1 MKRLILAAL
10 VVSTSSLIF
19 ATEAAHA
26 QQQPSSQA
34 AEAAF
39 AEVDPRSVSRGKP
52 GRIYWNIND
61 IQTMGSLLRQGGQI
75 CEGTKMQGTCITF
88 SRMLGEMTI
97 TNVGRQIAGLGANFH
112 SFRVIRATSN
122 GEAIFDEKG
131 NYITL
136 VADVAKAENAA
147 ARWTTGLAAVPA
159 AFANGGLSSLVCV
172 TFGSCGSNGGGGS
185 VSYAISGSEANSFLQ
200 AALGGAGGTCG
211 SGTCPPTA
219 PPTHSQNG
227 PGK

>member
-1 MKRLILAAL
+1 MKSLVLAAL
-10 VVSTSSLIF
+10 AVTASSFGF
-19 ATEAAHA
+19 ATEAQA
-26 QQQPSSQA
+26 QST
-34 AEAAF
+34 EAAF

-52 GRIYWNIND
+52 GRVYWNVSD
-61 IQTMGSLLRQGGQI
+61 VGTMGSLLRQGAQV

-88 SRMLGEMTI
+88 SRILGEMTI

-112 SFRVIRATSN
+112 SFRVIRATSQ

-131 NYITL
+131 NYVTL

-172 TFGSCGSNGGGGS
+172 TFGSCGGSGGGGS
-185 VSYAISGSEANSFLQ
+185 VSYAIAGADANALVN
-200 AALGGAGGTCG
+200 AALGGNGGGGCG
-211 SGTCPPTA
+211 SGTCPTA
-219 PPTHSQNG
+219 PPSHSQNG
-227 PGK
+227 NGGN